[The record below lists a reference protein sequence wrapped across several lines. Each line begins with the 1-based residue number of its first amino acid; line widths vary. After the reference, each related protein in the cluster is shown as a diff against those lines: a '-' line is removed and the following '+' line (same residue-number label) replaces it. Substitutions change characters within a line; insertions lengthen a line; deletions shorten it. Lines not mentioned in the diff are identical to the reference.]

1 MRPLASDIDD
11 APHGNGAAPPPELRF
26 LKLLVTALAGTMIA
40 GLITIIVLLV
50 IRLPSVTAVRPN
62 LPEHVVLPDGLTAE
76 AVTFGRGWI
85 AVVTDTEEILILD
98 AETGALRQRVAIGGT

>member
-1 MRPLASDIDD
+1 MGESAEV
-11 APHGNGAAPPPELRF
+11 AADRPPELRF

-50 IRLPSVTAVRPN
+50 IRLPSVTAVRPT
-62 LPEHVVLPDGLTAE
+62 LPEQIAMPDGVKAE

-85 AVVTDTEEILILD
+85 AVVTDTDEILILD
-98 AETGALRQRVAIGGT
+98 AETGEVRQRVSVNATP